1 MADKQYITVSELN
14 FYLNRIVAS
23 EELLQNIPVLGEVS
37 GISVSG
43 NNLYFTIKDESAQL
57 QACFFNFGKGYMPIS
72 GEQVLLY
79 GSPDFYARGG
89 RLSFLVNKI
98 EPFGKGKLYA
108 ELEKL
113 KQKLAAEGLF
123 DPNRKKPLPKY
134 PLEIGVVTSM
144 SGAVIFD
151 IVNTI
156 RRRNQL
162 SNITL
167 INVPVQGD
175 SAPEAICTGLA
186 LADKQNFD
194 AVILARGGGSFED
207 LLPFNNEKVARAVF
221 QMKTVTVSAVGH
233 ETDYSLT
240 DFAADARAMTPTA
253 AAEMLAFDTDAISKE
268 IISKVFT
275 VGQFVTTKIDTFY
288 AKVQSRTKEV
298 NYICSAKLNAYAEQ
312 VRNGVSK
319 AKILCESKLTAIDH
333 RTEIIMSKLSA
344 LNPANLLQKGYFRV
358 MSKGKD
364 INKIEQLGIGD
375 TFKLY
380 GADGSLE
387 AKVLKK

>member
-319 AKILCESKLTAIDH
+319 AKILCESKLTATDH

-364 INKIEQLGIGD
+364 INKIEQLALDDI
-375 TFKLY
+375 FKLY

>member
-364 INKIEQLGIGD
+364 INKIEQLALDDI
-375 TFKLY
+375 FKLY